1 MPTVRQ
7 SGSGTRVIIQGYESF
22 AEMSQEERVWNCY
35 MHACIMFVNRKQ
47 VTNSS
52 LRLRFG
58 LENRDSNTVMV
69 SRVIKAA
76 VDKKLIK
83 PLKADAP
90 PRKMCYIP
98 FWA

>member
-1 MPTVRQ
+1 
-7 SGSGTRVIIQGYESF
+7 VIIQGYESF

-35 MHACIMFVNRKQ
+35 MHACITFVNRKQ

>member
-1 MPTVRQ
+1 
-7 SGSGTRVIIQGYESF
+7 
-22 AEMSQEERVWNCY
+22 
-35 MHACIMFVNRKQ
+35 
-47 VTNSS
+47 
-52 LRLRFG
+52 LRFG